1 MSPTHFKV
9 KSLSGKIFTSVL
21 AFTLGVIVVL
31 AVAVTRICYFLCERD
46 AEAELVGSAQ
56 DAARYLNAT
65 PSSDNESALAEQFS
79 GLTRYTLIAEDGTVL
94 FDSAADSS

>member
-21 AFTLGVIVVL
+21 AFTLGVIV
-31 AVAVTRICYFLCERD
+31 AFSVAMTTIYYLSYERD
-46 AEAELVGSAQ
+46 AEAELAASAQ

-65 PSSDNESALAEQFS
+65 PSSDNAQIGRASCRE
-79 GLTRYTLIAEDGTVL
+79 RV
-94 FDSAADSS
+94 